1 MDTFLI
7 DRYAAY
13 LAAGGRQSST
23 IKLRRSHLIA
33 ATRSIGSLE
42 TASSAQLEDYRAN
55 PGWKPTT
62 RRSHRASIVQFYRWL
77 LRSEHITINPAAD
90 LPPVIQ
96 PRAVPR
102 PAHDAVIAAAIQ
114 AAPPRVQLMLELMA
128 YAGLR
133 RMEVARVHTK
143 DVIVTDHASALRVT
157 GKRGTHAN
165 CSDSR
170 PPRRSNTKGARVA
183 IPRRRFRPP
192 ISRLCGAPSVTITT
206 AGGHWPHAAPPIRYR
221 GIPPRTG
228 YPRDTRATRTR
239 QARYDDGLYPGG

>member
-42 TASSAQLEDYRAN
+42 TASSAQLEDYLAN

-77 LRSEHITINPAAD
+77 LRSEHITINPAA
-90 LPPVIQ
+90 
-96 PRAVPR
+96 
-102 PAHDAVIAAAIQ
+102 IQ

-143 DVIVTDHASALRVT
+143 DVIITDHASALRVT
-157 GKRGTHAN
+157 GKGGHTRIVPIPGHLAEAIRRGRGWLFPGDDSGHLSAAYVGRLVSRSLPPGVTGHMLRHRYATEGYRRGRDIRAVQELLGHAKL
-165 CSDSR
+165 D
-170 PPRRSNTKGARVA
+170 TTMAYTRVA
-183 IPRRRFRPP
+183 
-192 ISRLCGAPSVTITT
+192 SDQTSAVAALTWTLT
-206 AGGHWPHAAPPIRYR
+206 A
-221 GIPPRTG
+221 
-228 YPRDTRATRTR
+228 
-239 QARYDDGLYPGG
+239 